1 MTGPY
6 VPIENLAKHF
16 SVSVSTIRGWVRNG
30 HIPKD
35 TYVKIGNTYRFC
47 VSDVSE
53 ALTSTDAVNNEE
65 ITMPPEVVGGIGS
78 LDVTEEVTIDD
89 DL

>member
-1 MTGPY
+1 MNGPY

-47 VSDVSE
+47 VADVSE
-53 ALTSTDAVNNEE
+53 ALTSTDAVNDEE
-65 ITMPPEVVGGIGS
+65 ITMPSEVAGGIGS
-78 LDVTEEVTIDD
+78 LDVTEEITMDD

>member
-1 MTGPY
+1 MNGPY

-65 ITMPPEVVGGIGS
+65 ITMSPEVVGGIGS

>member
-1 MTGPY
+1 MNGPY

-53 ALTSTDAVNNEE
+53 ALTSTDAVNR
-65 ITMPPEVVGGIGS
+65 
-78 LDVTEEVTIDD
+78 
-89 DL
+89 

>member
-1 MTGPY
+1 MMNGPY

-16 SVSVSTIRGWVRNG
+16 SVSISTIRGWVRNG

-47 VSDVSE
+47 VEDVSD
-53 ALTSTDAVNNEE
+53 ALTTKERDTNVPVTS
-65 ITMPPEVVGGIGS
+65 VVSSIGIGS
-78 LDVTEEVTIDD
+78 LGVVDRTIIDD

>member
-47 VSDVSE
+47 VADVSD
-53 ALTSTDAVNNEE
+53 ALTSKDRDETVSVATVA
-65 ITMPPEVVGGIGS
+65 TTAGIGS
-78 LDVTEEVTIDD
+78 LNMADEPSIDD
-89 DL
+89 DF

>member
-35 TYVKIGNTYRFC
+35 TYVKIDNTYRFC
-47 VSDVSE
+47 VADVSD
-53 ALTSTDAVNNEE
+53 ALTSKDRDETVSVAS
-65 ITMPPEVVGGIGS
+65 IATTAGIGS
-78 LDVTEEVTIDD
+78 LNMADEPSIDD
-89 DL
+89 DF

>member
-1 MTGPY
+1 MNGPY

-47 VSDVSE
+47 VADVSE
-53 ALTSTDAVNNEE
+53 ALTSTDAVNDEE
-65 ITMPPEVVGGIGS
+65 ITMPSEVAGGIGS
-78 LDVTEEVTIDD
+78 LDVTEEITIDD